1 MGRTHT
7 ADETE
12 PSGLMAKMV
21 QAFSH
26 IRLSIRS
33 KILLA
38 FLAVLLMLGTLN
50 ALFIIRSLELNR
62 QYVGLLANITIAN
75 DINENFKPA
84 IDTAMWNIVAGKTEF
99 SEGIQYAIL
108 TDVDAKIHQM
118 IENTDSEK
126 GKIKLDIIL
135 RTLETLKH
143 YVGVMGVQIAQDM
156 TVADNERVLENI
168 RGVSDLVQD
177 SIQEYVIFEVKRTE
191 QKYLE
196 TQSNFN
202 QWVITNLVVMG
213 GVILFSI
220 LAAWL
225 ISASVY
231 LPIKKLHDMTTTITE
246 QDLAVLVTGD
256 NVDEITE
263 LSRGFNVI
271 ISRIRQLLDEKVEEQ
286 QQLKKAEFKTL
297 QAQINPHFLYNT
309 LDTIIWKTEANQ
321 KEEVIELV
329 QALSSFFRITLS
341 KGQDWITIRDEVEH
355 VRSYLRIQE
364 MRYRDILTYTI
375 DVDDEILSYTILK
388 LMLQPLVENAL
399 YHGIKN
405 KRGGGTITVRGH
417 RLDEKRALFEVA
429 DTGVGIPSSELARLR
444 ANLADSSR
452 RDDIGEHGF
461 GIYNVHQRIK
471 LYYGKQFGLSI
482 ESELQR
488 GTTVSLVIPLEQ

>member
-1 MGRTHT
+1 MDKTHT
-7 ADETE
+7 AGETE
-12 PSGLMAKMV
+12 PSGLMSRMV

-62 QYVGLLANITIAN
+62 EYVGLLANITIAN

-99 SEGIQYAIL
+99 SEGVQYAIL

-118 IENTDSEK
+118 IKNTDSEK

-143 YVGVMGVQIAQDM
+143 YVGVMGMQIAQDM

-196 TQSNFN
+196 TQSNFS
-202 QWVITNLVVMG
+202 QWVFTNLLVMG
-213 GVILFSI
+213 GVILFAI
-220 LAAWL
+220 WAAWL

-256 NVDEITE
+256 NADEITE

-321 KEEVIELV
+321 KGEVIELV

-341 KGQDWITIRDEVEH
+341 KGQDWITIHDEVEH
-355 VRSYLRIQE
+355 VRSYLCIQG
-364 MRYRDILTYTI
+364 MRYRDILTYSL
-375 DVDDEILSYTILK
+375 DVDDDILSHTILK

-417 RLDEKRALFEVA
+417 RLDEKRVLFEVE
-429 DTGVGIPSSELARLR
+429 DNGIGIPPNELARLR

-488 GTTVSLVIPLEQ
+488 GTTVSLVIPLER

>member
-1 MGRTHT
+1 MDKTHT
-7 ADETE
+7 AGETE
-12 PSGLMAKMV
+12 PSGLMSRMV

-62 QYVGLLANITIAN
+62 EYVGLLANITIAN

-99 SEGIQYAIL
+99 SEGTQYDIL
-108 TDVDAKIHQM
+108 ADMDAKIHQM
-118 IENTDSEK
+118 IANTDSEK

-143 YVGVMGVQIAQDM
+143 YVGLMGVQIAQDM

-196 TQSNFN
+196 TQSNFS
-202 QWVITNLVVMG
+202 QWVFTNLLVMG
-213 GVILFSI
+213 GVILFAI
-220 LAAWL
+220 WAAWL

-256 NVDEITE
+256 NADEITE
-263 LSRGFNVI
+263 LSRSFNVM
-271 ISRIRQLLDEKVEEQ
+271 ISRVRQLLDEKIEEQ

-321 KEEVIELV
+321 KGEVIELV

-341 KGQDWITIRDEVEH
+341 KGQDWITIHDEVEH
-355 VRSYLRIQE
+355 VRSYLCIQG
-364 MRYRDILTYTI
+364 MRYRDILTYSL
-375 DVDDEILSYTILK
+375 DVEDDILSYTILK

-405 KRGGGTITVRGH
+405 KRGGGVITVRGH
-417 RLDEKRALFEVA
+417 RLDEKRALFEVE
-429 DTGVGIPSSELARLR
+429 DTGIGIPPNELARLR

-488 GTTVSLVIPLEQ
+488 GTTVSLVIPLER